1 VTHAGKLLLVQRSR
15 APWRGCWEVPGGFC
29 GLDEHPIST
38 AERELLEETG
48 LVVRITG
55 LLGMW
60 LDAYDDDPTREARK
74 LTLNIYYHAVPV
86 GAISLTPDAA
96 EVADVGWFAADALPS
111 NLAFPHHIVP
121 VLEAWRRAVL
131 AGATLTPLPDRPV

>member
-1 VTHAGKLLLVQRSR
+1 MTHAGKLLLVQRKQE
-15 APWRGCWEVPGGFC
+15 PWQGYWDVPGGFC
-29 GLDEHPIST
+29 GLFEHPIST

-74 LTLNIYYHAVPV
+74 MTLNIYYHAVPV
-86 GAISLTPDAA
+86 GDIALTPDTA
-96 EVADVGWFAADALPS
+96 ELASVGWFAADAVPS

-121 VLEAWRRAVL
+121 VLEAWRQAVL
-131 AGATLTPLPDRPV
+131 AGETETLLPDRPG